1 MLTVKELKEIQ
12 EYCGTLSMVNIRNIL
27 NQLLYEYKQYIK
39 SGTPEECAQRK
50 EWMQMSY
57 EDIMANFN
65 SIVDAMR
72 KEVAD
77 IKTETAHPIFFELPE
92 EAKEVLYEAIMD
104 LKIERDYAAWVRKD

>member
-1 MLTVKELKEIQ
+1 MLTVKELKELQ
-12 EYCGTLSMVNIRNIL
+12 EYCDTLSMVNIRDIL

-50 EWMQMSY
+50 EWMQISY

-65 SIVDAMR
+65 SIVGALR

-77 IKTETAHPIFFELPE
+77 IKTDAVVEKKPQKRGRPKKIKETID
-92 EAKEVLYEAIMD
+92 ID
-104 LKIERDYAAWVRKD
+104 